1 MKYSLLISGSGGQGV
16 LSAGASLAA
25 SAASFAYATFVP
37 WYGAAQRGGTAK
49 CTVMLSD
56 RPIVSPLPGKCM
68 GMIGMNDA
76 AVRNSL
82 SELADGGLLI
92 RNADRCHDRIRSGK
106 LTLLDVPA
114 DTIAKEHGDV
124 RMANM
129 VLIGALLGCS
139 AMLPPAVIEQG
150 ITAKLSGKGE
160 AVTKANIAALRAGMT
175 FGADKANAK
184 TIDNTGAANARYGID
199 KTTVGEI
206 LDTPELRAIVERLFP
221 QVLNHPLLEAGRTF
235 RFIDAVPYMKDMLKD
250 GDLDRFQ
257 DALEELG

>member
-1 MKYSLLISGSGGQGV
+1 MKYSLLIAGSGGQGV

-49 CTVMLSD
+49 CTVVLSD
-56 RPIVSPLPGKCM
+56 KPIVSPLPGKCM

-76 AVRNSL
+76 AVAGGL

-92 RNADRCHDRIRSGK
+92 RNANRCRDRIRSGK

-114 DTIAKEHGDV
+114 DDIAAQCGSV

-160 AVTKANIAALRAGMT
+160 AVTQANIAALRAGMA
-175 FGADKANAK
+175 FGADKSHLRVV
-184 TIDNTGAANARYGID
+184 DNSSAANCRYGID

-206 LDTPELRAIVERLFP
+206 LDTPELRAIVEQLFP

-235 RFIDAVPYMKDMLKD
+235 KFIDAVPYMKDMLKED
-250 GDLDRFQ
+250 DLDKFQ
-257 DALEELG
+257 DALEALG